1 VVVVHDRCPTNPTS
15 MACPSRAS
23 FPVTMPGQF
32 ILNQDADC
40 AHPHSNAVKA
50 ALFFISA
57 VGSLPTWLFHGRRR
71 HSSVLAQ
78 SSTLASAID
87 RAGGQSNYPKM
98 HANPTVLVHW
108 QPEAQTAAGKQ
119 LPLR

>member
-1 VVVVHDRCPTNPTS
+1 MTGARRTPRLSGVPEPRQLSGDH
-15 MACPSRAS
+15 A
-23 FPVTMPGQF
+23 GQF